1 MVRGMAIPLFDE
13 HGFLP
18 AGVHDCGLEEIKARF
33 GLAQG
38 SDRRPQLFRKLQ
50 ALVAEVRAADFA
62 RCLLLDGSFV
72 TSKTD
77 PNDIDLVLVL
87 PRAHDVSGD
96 LRPAQYNL
104 VSKRRVQKRYGF
116 DMVAVREEMQ
126 EYEAAVAFFHRVRH
140 EPALRKGLLRLML

>member
-1 MVRGMAIPLFDE
+1 MSIPLFDE

-18 AGVHDCGLEEIKARF
+18 AGVHDCALAEVKSRF
-33 GLAQG
+33 GLAPG

-50 ALVAEVRAADFA
+50 ALVAEVRAANFA

-72 TSKTD
+72 TSKAD

-87 PRAHDVSGD
+87 PRAHDVSAD
-96 LRPAQYNL
+96 LPPAQYNL

-126 EYEAAVAFFHRVRH
+126 EYEAAVGFFQQERH
-140 EPALRKGLLRLML
+140 EPTLRKGLLRLTP